1 MVMTH
6 KHTTTSTQTNTAAN
20 TVAGNRCA
28 RYFQHL
34 KPHAYRAHFD
44 AARKAEL
51 GALIQAAE
59 CGHRGEIR
67 LVVEAKLPLRLI
79 MQKCSTRQRALS
91 WFSDLRVWDTEGN
104 TGILLYLLLAENTLE
119 IVADRGIAGKVP
131 QAQWDAICQQLQQD
145 LAAGQVQQ
153 GISSAITQLGQF
165 LTQHF
170 PIAALAANPNELCNE
185 PVVIV

>member
-1 MVMTH
+1 MTH
-6 KHTTTSTQTNTAAN
+6 KHTTTSTQTSTAAN
-20 TVAGNRCA
+20 TVVGNRCA

-34 KPHAYRAHFD
+34 KPHTYRSHFD
-44 AARKAEL
+44 AAPKAEL
-51 GALIQAAE
+51 GSLIQAAE

-153 GISSAITQLGQF
+153 GISGAITQLGQL

-170 PIAALAANPNELCNE
+170 PIAAIAANPNELCNA
-185 PVVIV
+185 PVIIV

>member
-1 MVMTH
+1 MTH
-6 KHTTTSTQTNTAAN
+6 TTKNTSAN
-20 TVAGNRCA
+20 TVAGNRCS

-44 AARKAEL
+44 VTRKAEL
-51 GALIQAAE
+51 SALIQAAE

-67 LVVEAKLPLRLI
+67 LVVEASLPLRLI

-119 IVADRGIAGKVP
+119 IVADRGIAAKVP
-131 QAQWDAICQQLQQD
+131 QAQWDTICQQLQQE
-145 LAAGQVQQ
+145 LAAGQVQA
-153 GISSAITQLGQF
+153 GISSTIMQLGQ
-165 LTQHF
+165 LLIQHF
-170 PIAALAANPNELCNE
+170 PIAAGTANPNELCNE
-185 PVVIV
+185 PVIIV